1 MNFWT
6 GVGIGAGGTLL
17 LFAAG
22 IYVLYRI
29 LKKCLE
35 LDD

>member
-6 GVGIGAGGTLL
+6 GVGIGAGGTFV

-22 IYVLYRI
+22 IYVLYRKRGV
-29 LKKCLE
+29 KKPLH
-35 LDD
+35 